1 MKGTKLD
8 TARTARRAYIL
19 KKEGFSS
26 RQIGQILGISKTWSY
41 KLINK
46 MDLGYYDQPPKKL
59 VKMVAEEV
67 NESAYITVML
77 FDGDPGENLLLSIPK
92 PKSEEVDEYMLEV
105 QKSVL
110 KRLKWCYA
118 HEGFRFI
125 TGV

>member
-1 MKGTKLD
+1 MKRTKAESHRL
-8 TARTARRAYIL
+8 AKKAFELR
-19 KKEGFSS
+19 KEGYTPNKISGLLGVS
-26 RQIGQILGISKTWSY
+26 RHY
-41 KLINK
+41 VNK
-46 MDLGYYDQPPKKL
+46 MVRKIESGYYNQPPKKL

-92 PKSEEVDEYMLEV
+92 PKSEDVDEYMLEV